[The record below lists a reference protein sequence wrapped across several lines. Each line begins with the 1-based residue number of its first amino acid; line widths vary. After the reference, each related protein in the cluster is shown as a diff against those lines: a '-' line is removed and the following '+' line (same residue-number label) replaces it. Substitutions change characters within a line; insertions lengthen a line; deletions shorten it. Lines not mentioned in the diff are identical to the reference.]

1 MRRAAV
7 VVRVRRKRGL
17 ARLLRVRVLGSAL
30 LGGILIWLAV
40 AWGVAAYGERSLDVD
55 EPYDAIIVCGAR
67 VYASGRPSTALVE
80 RVKVAAALYEQGAA
94 PIVVT
99 TGGAAESSLS
109 EAEAAASTAVLLG
122 VPQDAIVIE
131 ARSTSTEENARF
143 AAEQVSARRVLVVTD
158 GYHVFRAE
166 RVFGR
171 YFEQV
176 RGVGSHNPYR
186 WPRVRGAVREVAA
199 LVGYGVLGRL

>member
-1 MRRAAV
+1 MLVAAM
-7 VVRVRRKRGL
+7 
-17 ARLLRVRVLGSAL
+17 
-30 LGGILIWLAV
+30 LGGLLLWLGG
-40 AWGVAAYGERSLDVD
+40 AWSVAAYGQRTLTVD

-94 PIVVT
+94 PIFVT

-109 EAEAAASTAVLLG
+109 EAEAAASTAELLG
-122 VPQDAIVIE
+122 VPKTAIVLE
-131 ARSTSTEENARF
+131 SESTSTEENARF
-143 AAEQVSARRVLVVTD
+143 AAQLVGARRVLVVTD
-158 GYHVFRAE
+158 AYHVLRAE
-166 RVFGR
+166 RVFGH
-171 YFEQV
+171 YFEEV

-186 WPRVRGAVREVAA
+186 WPRMRGALREVAA